1 MREEKLFILIP
12 NTHGTCLYKN
22 IYLESTSFFAVGVG
36 WGWGRVRQ
44 FDHRTIKSRTEIS
57 LPTQQLTSI
66 SKINEDRWKQ
76 NKEKRVAVLV
86 TFAIWWGGVG
96 SGVEHKKGSM
106 RRVNRMIKN
115 A

>member
-1 MREEKLFILIP
+1 M
-12 NTHGTCLYKN
+12 
-22 IYLESTSFFAVGVG
+22 
-36 WGWGRVRQ
+36 RQ

-66 SKINEDRWKQ
+66 SKINEDGWKQ

-96 SGVEHKKGSM
+96 GGMEHKKGSM